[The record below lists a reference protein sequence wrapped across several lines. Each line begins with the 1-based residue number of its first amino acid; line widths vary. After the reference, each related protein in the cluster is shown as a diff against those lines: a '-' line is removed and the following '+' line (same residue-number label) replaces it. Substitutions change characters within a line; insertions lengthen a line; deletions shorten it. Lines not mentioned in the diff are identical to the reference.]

1 MAEFTRYKVGLHN
14 VGSYQVAGKPY
25 VTGGLDPSAGELIQ
39 IDFPSVT
46 NWIVISNN
54 SDDVDKTAKVGFSKL
69 GLNVDNYYFE
79 VGGEGTISPRLEVKA
94 TQLFITG
101 SSTNVSVMAGLTF
114 IDTNT
119 IDNPNV
125 STVGAYKNW
134 TGSAGI

>member
-25 VTGGLDPSAGELIQ
+25 VTGGLDPAAGELIQ
-39 IDFPSVT
+39 IDFPFVT
-46 NWIVISNN
+46 NWITVINNDFTASN
-54 SDDVDKTAKVGFSKL
+54 TAKVGFSKL
-69 GLNVDNYYFE
+69 GLMAANRYFE
-79 VGGEGTISPRLEVKA
+79 IPGSGSAPCTFDVKA

-101 SSTNVSVMAGLTF
+101 AAGNVSVMAGLTF
-114 IDTNT
+114 IPTDT

>member
-39 IDFPSVT
+39 IDFPFVT

-54 SDDVDKTAKVGFSKL
+54 SSDVTYTAKVGFSKL

-114 IDTNT
+114 IPTDT

-125 STVGAYKNW
+125 STVGEYKNW

>member
-25 VTGGLDPSAGELIQ
+25 VTGGLNPAAGELIQ

-54 SDDVDKTAKVGFSKL
+54 SSDVTATAKVGFSKL
-69 GLNVDNYYFE
+69 GLMAASRYFE
-79 VGGEGTISPRLEVKA
+79 IPGGGVAPCTFDVKA

-114 IDTNT
+114 IPTDT

>member
-25 VTGGLDPSAGELIQ
+25 VTGGLNPAAGELIQ

-54 SDDVDKTAKVGFSKL
+54 SSDVTATAKVGFSKL

-114 IDTNT
+114 IPTDT

>member
-39 IDFPSVT
+39 IDFPFVT

-54 SDDVDKTAKVGFSKL
+54 SSDVTYTAKVGFSKL

-114 IDTNT
+114 IPTDT

>member
-54 SDDVDKTAKVGFSKL
+54 SSDVSFTAKVGFSKL

-114 IDTNT
+114 IPTDT

>member
-25 VTGGLDPSAGELIQ
+25 VTGGLNPAAGELLQ
-39 IDFPSVT
+39 IEFPFVT
-46 NWIVISNN
+46 NWITVINNDSTASN
-54 SDDVDKTAKVGFSKL
+54 SAKVGFSKL
-69 GLNVDNYYFE
+69 GLMAESRYFE
-79 VGGEGTISPRLEVKA
+79 IPGGGVAPCTFDVKA

-101 SSTNVSVMAGLTF
+101 AAGNVSVMAGLTF
-114 IDTNT
+114 IPTDT

-125 STVGAYKNW
+125 STVGEYKNW

>member
-1 MAEFTRYKVGLHN
+1 MTTFTKYKVGLHN

-25 VTGGLDPSAGELIQ
+25 VTGGLNPGAGELLQ

-54 SDDVDKTAKVGFSKL
+54 SGDVGDTVKVGFSKL

-114 IDTNT
+114 IPTDT